1 MKFIR
6 DRLHPNGLF
15 MKMFFITVALIM
27 LVAVTVTLATIRMA
41 EQFFVEKFSITNSQI
56 INQIQDDFEELNYS
70 IVMAATDI
78 SKSSTIERYLLAEE
92 ARDNERILSLFL
104 VMRQIDN
111 LREQLGDQ
119 NVEIAIAD
127 QTEIIYTT
135 NFTYWP
141 AASTDIRA
149 HRITQA
155 ITAEPNK
162 LRYFQASRG
171 TSDDYVVAAKTLM
184 DSDTDQAYGAVYLP
198 IKEEQL
204 RSFYQDYVKPG
215 NDFYVLNQDGEVVS
229 SSLSNAI
236 GTSLPELH
244 QQAETMVKDGELFK
258 EINEEDTSQIMVAEY
273 LPYFN
278 MYLVNMVDKQ
288 AAVGNLIDTKQIIL
302 LLAGVVV
309 LALIIVFLVTKRLT
323 NSLSKLVNDIEAVP
337 KKGLKRRLDYTGT
350 YETKQ
355 IGLAFNSMMDELQVH
370 VEKRLKAQKQQR
382 HAELAALQQ
391 QINPHFLYNTMAS
404 IKFLVIMGERTEAE
418 KTIDAF
424 ITLLQNT
431 IGNVD
436 ESITVELE
444 LANLKNYVLINQKRY
459 GDKIQVQFMVA
470 PDCLQC
476 QIPKLILQPFIEN
489 SFFHA
494 FNKTAAGTISVL
506 VWKESDELLCEI
518 ADNGD
523 GMATDDKQLP
533 NTNRNRQLFSGIGV
547 KNVHERIQ
555 LLYGTDY
562 GVTITSKAGE
572 GTTVKL
578 RLPAIPMEQ
587 AEETVM

>member
-1 MKFIR
+1 MNLIKNQ
-6 DRLHPNGLF
+6 LQPNGLF
-15 MKMFFITVALIM
+15 IKMFLITIALIIFVAL
-27 LVAVTVTLATIRMA
+27 TVTLTTIRMA

-56 INQIQDDFEELNYS
+56 IDQIQYDFEELNYS

-78 SKSSTIERYLLAEE
+78 GQSSTIEAYLSEE
-92 ARDNERILSLFL
+92 EPDNERIMSLYL
-104 VMRQIDN
+104 VMSQIDH

-127 QTEIIYTT
+127 QDAISYRT

-141 AASTDIRA
+141 AEPTDIRN
-149 HRITQA
+149 HDITET
-155 ITAEPNK
+155 ITKEPNK
-162 LRYFQASRG
+162 LLYFQDSREAS
-171 TSDDYVVAAKTLM
+171 DNYVIAAKALL
-184 DSDTDQAYGAVYLP
+184 DRETDQSYGAVYFP
-198 IKEEQL
+198 IKEGQL
-204 RSFYQDYVKPG
+204 RSFYTDYVKPG
-215 NDFYVLNQDGEVVS
+215 NDFYVLDQNGKVVS
-229 SSLSNAI
+229 SSLTNVI
-236 GTSLPELH
+236 GESLPELS
-244 QQAETMVKDGELFK
+244 QQAKNMQTDEETYREVEFQ
-258 EINEEDTSQIMVAEY
+258 DTNQIMLAEY
-273 LPYFN
+273 LPYFD

-288 AAVGNLIDTKQIIL
+288 TAVGNLIDTKQIAL

-323 NSLSKLVNDIEAVP
+323 NSLSKLVKDIEAVP
-337 KKGLKRRLDYTGT
+337 KKGLKRRLVYEGT

-355 IGLAFNSMMDELQVH
+355 IGHAFNSMMDELQVY
-370 VEKRLKAQKQQR
+370 VEKLIEAQKQQR

-404 IKFLVIMGERTEAE
+404 IKFLVMMGEREEAE

-436 ESITVELE
+436 ESVTVELE
-444 LANLKNYVLINQKRY
+444 LENLKNYVLINQKRY
-459 GDKIQVQFMVA
+459 GDRIQVQFMVS
-470 PDCLQC
+470 PDCLDYH
-476 QIPKLILQPFIEN
+476 IPKLILQPFIEN

-494 FNKTAAGTISVL
+494 FNKTAKGTISVL
-506 VWKESDELLCEI
+506 VWKEAEELVCEI
-518 ADNGD
+518 ADDGD
-523 GMATDDKQLP
+523 GMEAYTDLP

-562 GVTITSKAGE
+562 GVSITSETGQ
-572 GTTVKL
+572 GTKVSL
-578 RLPAIPMEQ
+578 RIPAIKED
-587 AEETVM
+587 ERDVI

>member
-1 MKFIR
+1 MRFIK

-27 LVAVTVTLATIRMA
+27 LVAVAVTLATIRMA
-41 EQFFVEKFSITNSQI
+41 EQFFIEKFSITNSQI
-56 INQIQDDFEELNYS
+56 INQIQDDFEDLNYS
-70 IVMAATDI
+70 IVMASTDI
-78 SKSSTIERYLLAEE
+78 SKSSTIETHLLSEKAP
-92 ARDNERILSLFL
+92 DNERILSLFL

-119 NVEIAIAD
+119 NVEIAVTD
-127 QTEIIYTT
+127 QSEIVYTT
-135 NFTYWP
+135 NYTYWP
-141 AASTDIRA
+141 ASADISA

-162 LRYFQASRG
+162 LLYFQASQG
-171 TSDDYVVAAKTLM
+171 NSDDYVVAAKTLM
-184 DSDTDQAYGAVYLP
+184 DSETDRAYGAVLLP

-215 NDFYVLNQDGEVVS
+215 NDFYVLNQEGQVVS
-229 SSLSNAI
+229 SSLSNTI

-244 QQAETMVKDGELFK
+244 QQAETMVLDGELYR
-258 EINEEDTSQIMVAEY
+258 EINDEDTSQIMVAEY

-309 LALIIVFLVTKRLT
+309 LALVIVFLVTKRLT

-337 KKGLKRRLDYTGT
+337 EKGLKRRLDYTGT

-355 IGLAFNSMMDELQVH
+355 IGLAFNSMMDELQEH
-370 VEKRLKAQKQQR
+370 VEKLLKAQKQQR

-404 IKFLVIMGERTEAE
+404 IKFLVMMGERSEAE

-470 PDCLQC
+470 PDCMQYE
-476 QIPKLILQPFIEN
+476 IPKLILQPFIEN

-494 FNKTAAGTISVL
+494 FNKTTAGTISVL
-506 VWKESDELLCEI
+506 VWKEADELLCEI

-523 GMATDDKQLP
+523 GMAADNNQLP

-578 RLPAIPMEQ
+578 RLPAIHTDPG
-587 AEETVM
+587 EENVI